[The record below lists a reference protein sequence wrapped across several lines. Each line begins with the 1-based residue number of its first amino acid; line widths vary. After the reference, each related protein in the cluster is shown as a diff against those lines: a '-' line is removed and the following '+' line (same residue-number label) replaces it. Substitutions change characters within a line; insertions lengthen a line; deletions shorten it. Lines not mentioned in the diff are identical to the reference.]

1 MQLWREGQ
9 ATDTTYRIHPM
20 AMLTTP
26 DPAIVSAVSLCRVIA
41 IMKRLLKAPPPAAK
55 SPQDPLAAQI
65 RRKKARTRVN
75 RLLRVTPWPAQGRP
89 RRR

>member
-41 IMKRLLKAPPPAAK
+41 IIKRFTSFVIKNHLNK
-55 SPQDPLAAQI
+55 S
-65 RRKKARTRVN
+65 R
-75 RLLRVTPWPAQGRP
+75 
-89 RRR
+89 